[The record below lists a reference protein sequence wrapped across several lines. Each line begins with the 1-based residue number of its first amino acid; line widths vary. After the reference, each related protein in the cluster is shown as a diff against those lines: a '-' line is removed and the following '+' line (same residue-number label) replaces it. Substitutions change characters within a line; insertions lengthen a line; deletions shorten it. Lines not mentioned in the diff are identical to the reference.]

1 MLRNLM
7 HRQVLIL
14 ASAQALFQIVS
25 VAVMTVGG
33 LAGALIA
40 HSPRWA
46 TLPIATMFLGTAV
59 MMFPASM
66 WMARVGRRAGFLC
79 GTLLGVAGGLTAALG
94 VSSRSLPLLALGT
107 FLIGNHQAF
116 AQFYRFAA
124 SEVADEAF
132 RSRAISFVMAGG
144 VVAALAGPMLAR
156 LGGPLLQ
163 PEYLGSFLIMAV
175 VSLIGT
181 GVLLGLRIPAQAVTS
196 TEADGSSRSWQRM
209 VMQPAYLV
217 ALFGAATGYGIMIL
231 AMTATPIAM
240 VHHQHALGTA
250 ATVIQL
256 HVLGM
261 FLPSF
266 FTGSLI
272 DRFGVLRIMF
282 AGVVLFLGH
291 ILMTLSGTGFGSFA
305 GALVLLGVGW
315 NFLYI
320 GGTTLLTS
328 TYTPTEKAR
337 AQAINDMTIFVVGLA
352 CSFSAGGMLE
362 ALGWQQMN
370 LVLLPWL
377 ILAAL
382 SLAWLGLKQQRTQL
396 QQLTLQEKAR

>member
-1 MLRNLM
+1 MLKNTM

-25 VAVMTVGG
+25 VGVMTVGG
-33 LAGALIA
+33 LAGAMIA

-46 TLPIATMFLGTAV
+46 TLPIATMFLGTAS

-66 WMARVGRRAGFLC
+66 WMARVGRRTGFLG
-79 GTLLGVAGGLTAALG
+79 GTLLGVAGGLVAALG
-94 VSSRSLPLLALGT
+94 IANRSLALLAFGT
-107 FLIGNHQAF
+107 FLIGNYQAF

-124 SEVADEAF
+124 SEVADNAF
-132 RSRAISFVMAGG
+132 RPRAISLVIAGG

-156 LGGPLLQ
+156 LGGPLLT

-175 VSLIGT
+175 VSLIAT
-181 GVLLGLRIPAQAVTS
+181 GVLLGFHVSEKATGF
-196 TEADGSSRSWQRM
+196 ADAIGKGRPWQKI
-209 VMQPAYLV
+209 VLQPVYLV
-217 ALFGAATGYGIMIL
+217 ALFGASTGYGIMIL

-272 DRFGVLRIMF
+272 ARFGVLRIMF
-282 AGVVLFLGH
+282 TGVVLFLGH
-291 ILMTLSGTGFGSFA
+291 ILMTMTGTGFSSFA
-305 GALVLLGVGW
+305 SALILLGVGW

-320 GGTTLLTS
+320 GGTTLLIS
-328 TYTPTEKAR
+328 TYSPVEKAR
-337 AQAINDMTIFVVGLA
+337 AQAINDMTIFAVGLA
-352 CSFSAGGMLE
+352 CSFSAGGLLE
-362 ALGWQQMN
+362 ALGWQRMN
-370 LVLLPWL
+370 IVLLPWL
-377 ILAAL
+377 VLAAL
-382 SLAWLGLKQQRTQL
+382 SLGWLGFKQQTRL
-396 QQLTLQEKAR
+396 QQDKA

>member
-1 MLRNLM
+1 MLKNSM

-14 ASAQALFQIVS
+14 SCAQALFQIVS
-25 VAVMTVGG
+25 VGVMTVGG
-33 LAGALIA
+33 LAGAAIA
-40 HSPRWA
+40 ESPRWA
-46 TLPIATMFLGTAV
+46 TLPIATMFLGTAT

-66 WMARVGRRAGFLC
+66 WMARVGRRLGFQC
-79 GTLLGVAGGLTAALG
+79 GTLLGIAGGLTAAWG
-94 VSSRSLPLLALGT
+94 ISAGSLALLAFGT
-107 FLIGNHQAF
+107 FLIGNYQAF

-124 SEVADEAF
+124 SEVADEGF
-132 RSRAISFVMAGG
+132 RPRAISFVMAGG

-175 VSLIGT
+175 VSFIAT
-181 GVLLGLRIPAQAVTS
+181 GVLLGFHVPAKATGSTQAI
-196 TEADGSSRSWQRM
+196 GKGRPWQEI
-209 VMQPAYLV
+209 VLQPAYLV
-217 ALFGAATGYGIMIL
+217 ALFGASTGYGIMIL

-240 VHHQHALGTA
+240 VHHHHALGTA

-272 DRFGVLRIMF
+272 ARFGVLRIMF
-282 AGVVLFLGH
+282 TGVVLFLGH
-291 ILMTLSGTGFGSFA
+291 ILMTMTGTGFNSFA
-305 GALVLLGVGW
+305 SALVLLGVGW

-328 TYTPTEKAR
+328 TYAPAEKAR
-337 AQAINDMTIFVVGLA
+337 AQAINDMTIFAVGLV
-352 CSFSAGGMLE
+352 CSFSAGGLLE
-362 ALGWQQMN
+362 ALGWQRMN
-370 LVLLPWL
+370 VLLLPWL
-377 ILAAL
+377 VLAAL
-382 SLAWLGLKQQRTQL
+382 SLGWFGLKQKAPL
-396 QQLTLQEKAR
+396 KQEKVR

>member
-1 MLRNLM
+1 MLKNTM

-25 VAVMTVGG
+25 VGVMTVGG
-33 LAGALIA
+33 LAGAAIA
-40 HSPRWA
+40 DSPRWA
-46 TLPIATMFLGTAV
+46 TLPIATMFLGTAA

-66 WMARVGRRAGFLC
+66 WMARVGRRVGFLC
-79 GTLLGVAGGLTAALG
+79 GTLLGIAGGLAAAWG
-94 VSSRSLPLLALGT
+94 ISNGSLALLAFGT
-107 FLIGNHQAF
+107 FLIGNYQAF

-124 SEVADEAF
+124 SEVADDAF
-132 RSRAISFVMAGG
+132 RPRAISFVMAGG

-175 VSLIGT
+175 VSLIAA
-181 GVLLGLRIPAQAVTS
+181 GVLLGFHIPAQATGS
-196 TEADGSSRSWQRM
+196 TEAVGKGRPWQEI
-209 VMQPAYLV
+209 VLQPAYLV

-240 VHHQHALGTA
+240 VHHHHALGTA

-266 FTGSLI
+266 ITGSLI
-272 DRFGVLRIMF
+272 ARFGVLRIMF
-282 AGVVLFLGH
+282 TGVVLFVGH
-291 ILMTLSGTGFGSFA
+291 ILMTLTGTGFNSFA
-305 GALVLLGVGW
+305 AALILLGVGW
-315 NFLYI
+315 NFMYI

-328 TYTPTEKAR
+328 TYAPAEKAR
-337 AQAINDMTIFVVGLA
+337 AQAINDMTIFAIGLA
-352 CSFSAGGMLE
+352 CSFSAGGLLE
-362 ALGWQQMN
+362 ALGWQRMN
-370 LVLLPWL
+370 LAMLPWL
-377 ILAAL
+377 VLAAL
-382 SLAWLGLKQQRTQL
+382 SLGWLGLKQQARL
-396 QQLTLQEKAR
+396 QQEKAG

>member
-1 MLRNLM
+1 MSMHTM

-25 VAVMTVGG
+25 VGVMTVGG

-46 TLPIATMFLGTAV
+46 TLPIATMFLGTAT

-79 GTLLGVAGGLTAALG
+79 GTLLGVAGGLTAAVGL
-94 VSSRSLPLLALGT
+94 SKESLTLLAFGT
-107 FLIGNHQAF
+107 FLLGNYQAF

-124 SEVADEAF
+124 SEVADDAF
-132 RSRAISFVMAGG
+132 RPRAISLVLAGG

-175 VSLIGT
+175 VSLIAA
-181 GVLLGLRIPAQAVTS
+181 GVLLGFHVPVQAAASAESVG
-196 TEADGSSRSWQRM
+196 EGRPWQE
-209 VMQPAYLV
+209 VVLQPAYLV

-240 VHHQHALGTA
+240 VHHDHALGTA
-250 ATVIQL
+250 AAVIQL

-266 FTGSLI
+266 VTGSLI
-272 DRFGVLRIMF
+272 VRFGVLRMMF
-282 AGVVLFLGH
+282 TGIVLFLGH
-291 ILMTLSGTGFGSFA
+291 ILLVLTGTGFGSFA
-305 GALVLLGVGW
+305 SALILLGVGW

-320 GGTTLLTS
+320 GGTTLL
-328 TYTPTEKAR
+328 
-337 AQAINDMTIFVVGLA
+337 
-352 CSFSAGGMLE
+352 
-362 ALGWQQMN
+362 
-370 LVLLPWL
+370 
-377 ILAAL
+377 
-382 SLAWLGLKQQRTQL
+382 
-396 QQLTLQEKAR
+396 